1 MMAEREVP
9 NPHEAGVEAALAESE
24 RAAAFRVTGLIP
36 LLLIILLVLA
46 VYLLPIPGL
55 ADRLRAY
62 TQQIAALGW
71 YSPLLYL
78 SATALLT
85 AVGIPR
91 LLLYTLAGGIY
102 GFFWG
107 LLWSQIGVLIGAY
120 ATFGFAR
127 WSGRRVSFERWPKL
141 KRFAQLV
148 SRRGVL
154 AVLMIRQLPLNSISI
169 SIFLGLTRV
178 RHRHFLIG
186 SFIGFLP
193 AAIPATLIG
202 AGLAQGDLTR
212 NIQYASAGVV
222 SFILISLGLRWLLY
236 APASPFKRAAA
247 GRGEERS

>member
-1 MMAEREVP
+1 MMADRES
-9 NPHEAGVEAALAESE
+9 PHQPDAGADEVLPESE
-24 RAAAFRVTGLIP
+24 NVTAFSITSIVP
-36 LLLIILLVLA
+36 LLLIIGLVL
-46 VYLLPIPGL
+46 VIYLAPIPGL
-55 ADRLRAY
+55 ADQLRLYA
-62 TQQIAALGW
+62 QKIAALGW

-91 LLLYTLAGGIY
+91 LLLYTLAGSIY
-102 GFFWG
+102 GFIWG
-107 LLWSQIGVLIGAY
+107 LVWSQIGALIGAY
-120 ATFGFAR
+120 ITFTFAR
-127 WSGRRVSFERWPKL
+127 WSGREVSFKRWPKL
-141 KRFAQLV
+141 RRFAHLV

-178 RHRHFLIG
+178 RHRHFLLG

-212 NIQYASAGVV
+212 NIQYASAGLV
-222 SFILISLGLRWLLY
+222 SFILITLGLRWLLY
-236 APASPFKRAAA
+236 SPASPLKRAKQ
-247 GRGEERS
+247 EREDAL